1 MDGVLL
7 HRLILYLP
15 RKDKCFTSIVLK
27 IERLET
33 LVLALTTYMSCDL
46 LADIFQYLKNL
57 CKTKIVT
64 HREER

>member
-1 MDGVLL
+1 MFHINSAQD
-7 HRLILYLP
+7 R
-15 RKDKCFTSIVLK
+15 
-27 IERLET
+27 ET
-33 LVLALTTYMSCDL
+33 RNFSFSLNNIYMSCDL

>member
-1 MDGVLL
+1 MFHINSAQVREARNFSLTGVISLN
-7 HRLILYLP
+7 II
-15 RKDKCFTSIVLK
+15 DI
-27 IERLET
+27 
-33 LVLALTTYMSCDL
+33 SCDL